1 MTEAPCSHAATATAA
16 ATPLSHSQARGATDV
31 ALIEQTIGAC
41 FNDMVERQPDHEA
54 LVSVH
59 QGQRLSYR
67 ALQTQARQLASAL
80 LGVGLVPGDRVA
92 IWSHN
97 NTEWLLMQLATAEV
111 GLILVNIN
119 PAYRTSEVEYALNKV
134 GCQLLVTMARFK
146 TSDYLAMLRELAPE
160 WVHGEPGRLESQQL
174 PHLRTV
180 VWIDEAGQG
189 ADEPGWMRFSQ
200 LLAMGDESDARVAAA
215 AASLKPTDPINI
227 QFTSGTTG
235 FPKGATLT
243 HRNILN
249 NGFFIGECMK
259 LTPADR
265 LCIPVPLYHCFGM
278 VLGNLACLTHG
289 ATIVY
294 PNDGFDPLTVLQT
307 VQDEKCTGLHG
318 VPTMFIA
325 ELDHPRFREFDL
337 STLRT
342 GIMAGSPCPTAVMQR
357 VVDDMHL
364 SEITIAYGMTEA
376 SPVSC
381 QSSTDTPLA
390 KRVSTVGQVQPHLEV
405 KIVDPESGETMALG
419 ERGELCTRGYSVMHG
434 YWGDPAKTAEAI
446 DAEGWM
452 HTGDL
457 ATMDAEGYVNIV
469 GRIKDMVIRG
479 GENIYPREIEEFLYR
494 HPAVQ
499 DVQVVGVPDAKYG
512 EELCAWIVLKPGQ
525 TTTDVALRE
534 FCQGQIA
541 HHKIPRYMRFVSEF
555 PMTVTGKIQKFK
567 IRDAMKDELGL
578 TETRT
583 A

>member
-1 MTEAPCSHAATATAA
+1 MSETRSTAP
-16 ATPLSHSQARGATDV
+16 LVRSQAQGATDV
-31 ALIEQTIGAC
+31 PLIEQTIGA
-41 FNDMVERQPDHEA
+41 FFDAMVARQPEHEA

-59 QGQRLSYR
+59 QRQRYTYR
-67 ALQTQARQLASAL
+67 ELNEAAHQLASAL
-80 LGVGLVPGDRVA
+80 LRQGLQPGDRVG

-97 NTEWLLMQLATAEV
+97 NAEWVLMQLATAQV
-111 GLILVNIN
+111 GLVLVNIN

-134 GCQLLVTMARFK
+134 GCKLLVTMARFK
-146 TSDYLAMLRELAPE
+146 TSDYLGMLRELAPE
-160 WVHGEPGRLESQQL
+160 WAHGQPGALQAQQL

-180 VWIDEAGQG
+180 VWIDEPEQG
-189 ADEPGWMRFSQ
+189 TDEPGLLRFSA
-200 LLAMGDESDARVAAA
+200 LLAQGDAADPRVAQVAA
-215 AASLKPTDPINI
+215 TLQASDPINI

-249 NGFFIGECMK
+249 NGFFIGECMR

-278 VLGNLACLTHG
+278 VLGNLACFTHG
-289 ATIVY
+289 ATVVY

-307 VQDEKCTGLHG
+307 VQDERCTGLHG

-325 ELDHPRFREFDL
+325 ELDHPRFNEFDL

-357 VVDDMHL
+357 VVSDMHL
-364 SEITIAYGMTEA
+364 SQITIAYGMTET

-381 QSSTDTPLA
+381 QSSTDTPLS
-390 KRVSTVGQVQPHLEV
+390 KRVSTVGTVQPHLEV
-405 KIVDPESGETMALG
+405 KIVNPDSGEVVAPG
-419 ERGELCTRGYSVMHG
+419 QSGELCTRGYSVMHG
-434 YWGDPAKTAEAI
+434 YWDDPAKTAEAI

-469 GRIKDMVIRG
+469 GRIKDLVIRG
-479 GENIYPREIEEFLYR
+479 GENVYPREIEEFLYR

-499 DVQVVGVPDAKYG
+499 DVQVVGVPDPKYG
-512 EELCAWIVLKPGQ
+512 EELCAWIIAKPGQ
-525 TTTDVALRE
+525 ALDEDTVRA
-534 FCQGQIA
+534 FCKGQIA
-541 HHKIPRYMRFVSEF
+541 HYKVPRYIRFVDSF
-555 PMTVTGKIQKFK
+555 PMTVTGKIQKYK
-567 IRDAMKDELGL
+567 IRDAMKDQLGL
-578 TETRT
+578 AEPTT

>member
-1 MTEAPCSHAATATAA
+1 MTSPATAA
-16 ATPLSHSQARGATDV
+16 APAPLTGSHARGATSV
-31 ALIEQTIGAC
+31 PLIEQTIGSFFA
-41 FNDMVERQPDHEA
+41 DMAARQPGREA

-59 QGQRLSYR
+59 QGRRYTYAQLQAEAQR
-67 ALQTQARQLASAL
+67 LASAL
-80 LGVGLVPGDRVA
+80 LGQGLVPGDRVG

-97 NTEWLLMQLATAEV
+97 NAEWVLMQLATAQV
-111 GLILVNIN
+111 GLVLVNIN

-134 GCQLLVTMARFK
+134 GCRLLVSMARFK
-146 TSDYLAMLRELAPE
+146 TSDYLGMLRELAPE
-160 WVHGEPGRLESQQL
+160 WQHQQPGQLGAVKL
-174 PHLRTV
+174 PHLNTV
-180 VWIDEAGQG
+180 VWIDDGAGQG
-189 ADEPGWMRFSQ
+189 ADEPGLLRFSD
-200 LLAMGDESDARVAAA
+200 LLARGDAQDARLAQIAAT
-215 AASLKPTDPINI
+215 LKATDPINI

-249 NGFFIGECMK
+249 NGFFIGECMQ
-259 LTPADR
+259 LTPEDR

-278 VLGNLACLTHG
+278 VLGNLACFTHG
-289 ATIVY
+289 STIVY
-294 PNDGFDPLTVLQT
+294 PSDGFDPLTVLQT
-307 VQDEKCTGLHG
+307 VQDERCTGLHG

-325 ELDHPRFREFDL
+325 ELDHPRFAEFDL

-342 GIMAGSPCPTAVMQR
+342 GIMAGSPCPTEVMKR
-357 VVDDMHL
+357 VVEQMHL
-364 SEITIAYGMTEA
+364 SEITIAYGMTET

-405 KIVDPESGETMALG
+405 KIVDPDSGAVVPIG
-419 ERGELCTRGYSVMHG
+419 QRGEFCTRGYSVMHG
-434 YWGDPAKTAEAI
+434 YWGDEAKTREAI

-457 ATMDAEGYVNIV
+457 ATMDDEGYVNIV

-494 HPAVQ
+494 HPQVQ

-512 EELCAWIVLKPGQ
+512 EELCAWIIAKPG
-525 TTTDVALRE
+525 TKPTEDDIRA
-534 FCQGQIA
+534 FCKGQIA
-541 HHKIPRYMRFVSEF
+541 HYKVPRYIRFVTSF

-567 IRDAMKDELGL
+567 IRDEMKDQLGL
-578 TETRT
+578 VEAKT